1 MFNFRFRGLEVLV
14 NEQVDTSL
22 AHEIE
27 KKSFVNEPAETVEG
41 LDFLKTHGKLLLV
54 ENIGISEAI
63 ELGELLKLDPEALP
77 PESPLRMI
85 VENNRKNGVLEHV
98 KGKYPGRSSY
108 HYLHGI
114 AVVVK
119 GRGYGSWLF
128 EERAK
133 RILGRDEIGFGFVMP
148 DNIPSI
154 RIYLRRGALL
164 ENVEGEVYTKG
175 QPYFR
180 MVHDESILAPSVR
193 RAALSKRDKMVVRI
207 GTDGYLD
214 GVRVC
219 INSGYAGTK
228 FEPPNSLVF
237 NRRI

>member
-1 MFNFRFRGLEVLV
+1 MFKLRFRGLEVLA
-14 NEQVDTSL
+14 NERVDTAL

-27 KKSFVNEPAETVEG
+27 KRAFIDESAETVEG

-54 ENIGISEAI
+54 EDIGIAESI

-77 PESPLRMI
+77 PESPLRMA
-85 VENNRKNGVLEHV
+85 VENNRRNGVLNSV
-98 KGKYPGRSSY
+98 KEKYPNRPNY

-114 AVVVK
+114 AVDVK
-119 GRGYGSWLF
+119 RQGYGSWLF
-128 EERAK
+128 KERAK

-148 DNIPSI
+148 DDIPSI
-154 RIYLRRGALL
+154 RMYLRKGALL
-164 ENVEGEVYTKG
+164 DKFEEEVYLAG

-180 MVHDESILAPSVR
+180 MVHDESLLARSVR
-193 RAALSKRDKMVVRI
+193 RATLSKRTPRVVEI
-207 GTDGYLD
+207 GTDKYLSD
-214 GVRVC
+214 VRIC
-219 INSGYAGTK
+219 INSGYVGTK